1 MRRVES
7 EPLIMIHQRSVSEHD
22 YHARTLPVDK
32 PSPESDDTLS
42 SYITS
47 KRRGSFKFI
56 IYLLIVLAFLN
67 GALLLTKTINGLK
80 EEGDITWHGVTLESW
95 LFVADSAI
103 GVFVVF
109 YALSRFLLI
118 GIEKVSLRF
127 EKFSWL
133 CYLTLPYEWP
143 SVLFLGG
150 TTNLIIFPLFKFPED
165 SAAWEAVTD
174 SFWTTIIIGVIWGAK
189 SLMQQL
195 FVGYAFQ
202 DLTKQI
208 NESANQERLLIRLES
223 VLNPDHSWFHLQ
235 LLNNKY
241 LTKHITDFKSSIL
254 LTMKEKIDSGLT
266 LIDASNFVTTK
277 VFAAYNVERELSKED
292 LRTHLTFSET
302 ENVFKIMDTNGDGLL
317 QFEEFSNGLQKI
329 FEDRKN
335 ILNKMKSKQLTI
347 GITETLLRIATVVAC
362 VGAIIFIFGVRAEV
376 VFVPLGTGV
385 LGLSFAYAKTLQEIF
400 DSLYQFY
407 FVTPF
412 HVEDWVRLDGG
423 DILIVEKVTMLSTQ
437 FRTLDGYSVFVKNA
451 DIWKK
456 QISNLGMGNQISLTY
471 SFSIHGYTDAFK
483 LKNLGIQL
491 ENYFNQSSHWTGKFS
506 LHVESIDAMG
516 ESLDMRMR
524 AELKKGITW
533 QDSQKWKTARTEFL
547 VKLKEITASMNIE
560 IVPVT
565 QPVSLVDMSQ
575 NQKEKQIPFVKVSRE
590 SMAM

>member
-1 MRRVES
+1 
-7 EPLIMIHQRSVSEHD
+7 
-22 YHARTLPVDK
+22 
-32 PSPESDDTLS
+32 
-42 SYITS
+42 
-47 KRRGSFKFI
+47 
-56 IYLLIVLAFLN
+56 
-67 GALLLTKTINGLK
+67 
-80 EEGDITWHGVTLESW
+80 
-95 LFVADSAI
+95 
-103 GVFVVF
+103 
-109 YALSRFLLI
+109 
-118 GIEKVSLRF
+118 
-127 EKFSWL
+127 
-133 CYLTLPYEWP
+133 
-143 SVLFLGG
+143 
-150 TTNLIIFPLFKFPED
+150 
-165 SAAWEAVTD
+165 
-174 SFWTTIIIGVIWGAK
+174 
-189 SLMQQL
+189 
-195 FVGYAFQ
+195 
-202 DLTKQI
+202 
-208 NESANQERLLIRLES
+208 
-223 VLNPDHSWFHLQ
+223 
-235 LLNNKY
+235 
-241 LTKHITDFKSSIL
+241 
-254 LTMKEKIDSGLT
+254 
-266 LIDASNFVTTK
+266 
-277 VFAAYNVERELSKED
+277 
-292 LRTHLTFSET
+292 
-302 ENVFKIMDTNGDGLL
+302 MDTNGDGLL